1 MDESALDAK
10 YGSRVSDESVSKGQR
25 RDLIKGVKRGD
36 DASERLDAAVSMASR
51 TDEVGDAILQNL
63 QEQREKI
70 MSARVSAETME
81 EDMNI
86 SERRMTRMACEK
98 CIQKWVLWVILAAVL
113 AGLVVF
119 AYYKLEIEP
128 SRRTPGAAAAAA
140 MGKRGARRLLMMVHE
155 ELKNSSDLQISMYC
169 SAYRTLHEHA
179 LPPER
184 LYDSAKTRH
193 LAKLLPQLL
202 GDGHRILMFS
212 QWTSVLDYLGMLLEA
227 ANRGRDDTGL
237 GNVRVES
244 FVRLGQHLESVRA
257 ALLRLNIASS
267 DAEIAQ
273 RPSELGH

>member
-1 MDESALDAK
+1 MAMRKASRCVSISPSRASPRAVARARSNANIPRRVSLRRVVSPPPDRRAATRSRRALTRIGFASPHAPRPQLLDESALDAK
-10 YGSRVSDESVSKGQR
+10 YGSRVSDESVSKSQR
-25 RDLIKGVKRGD
+25 RDLIQGVKRGD

-140 MGKRGARRLLMMVHE
+140 MGKRGARRLLMMVR
-155 ELKNSSDLQISMYC
+155 
-169 SAYRTLHEHA
+169 RT
-179 LPPER
+179 
-184 LYDSAKTRH
+184 
-193 LAKLLPQLL
+193 
-202 GDGHRILMFS
+202 
-212 QWTSVLDYLGMLLEA
+212 
-227 ANRGRDDTGL
+227 
-237 GNVRVES
+237 
-244 FVRLGQHLESVRA
+244 
-257 ALLRLNIASS
+257 
-267 DAEIAQ
+267 
-273 RPSELGH
+273 

>member
-1 MDESALDAK
+1 VDESALDAK

-36 DASERLDAAVSMASR
+36 DASERLDAAVSMASQ

-70 MSARVSAETME
+70 LSARVSAETME

-140 MGKRGARRLLMMVHE
+140 MGKRGARRLLMMVR
-155 ELKNSSDLQISMYC
+155 
-169 SAYRTLHEHA
+169 RT
-179 LPPER
+179 
-184 LYDSAKTRH
+184 
-193 LAKLLPQLL
+193 
-202 GDGHRILMFS
+202 
-212 QWTSVLDYLGMLLEA
+212 
-227 ANRGRDDTGL
+227 
-237 GNVRVES
+237 
-244 FVRLGQHLESVRA
+244 
-257 ALLRLNIASS
+257 
-267 DAEIAQ
+267 
-273 RPSELGH
+273 

>member
-36 DASERLDAAVSMASR
+36 DASERLDAAVSMASQ

-70 MSARVSAETME
+70 LSARVSAETME

-86 SERRMTRMACEK
+86 SERRMTRMAFEK

-128 SRRTPGAAAAAA
+128 SRSRSGAAAAAA
-140 MGKRGARRLLMMVHE
+140 LGKRGARRLLMM
-155 ELKNSSDLQISMYC
+155 
-169 SAYRTLHEHA
+169 ARRT
-179 LPPER
+179 
-184 LYDSAKTRH
+184 
-193 LAKLLPQLL
+193 
-202 GDGHRILMFS
+202 
-212 QWTSVLDYLGMLLEA
+212 
-227 ANRGRDDTGL
+227 
-237 GNVRVES
+237 
-244 FVRLGQHLESVRA
+244 
-257 ALLRLNIASS
+257 
-267 DAEIAQ
+267 
-273 RPSELGH
+273 

>member
-36 DASERLDAAVSMASR
+36 DASERLDAAVSMASQ

-70 MSARVSAETME
+70 LSARVSAETME

-86 SERRMTRMACEK
+86 SERRMTRMAFEK

-140 MGKRGARRLLMMVHE
+140 MGKRGARRLLMM
-155 ELKNSSDLQISMYC
+155 
-169 SAYRTLHEHA
+169 AR
-179 LPPER
+179 
-184 LYDSAKTRH
+184 
-193 LAKLLPQLL
+193 
-202 GDGHRILMFS
+202 RI
-212 QWTSVLDYLGMLLEA
+212 
-227 ANRGRDDTGL
+227 
-237 GNVRVES
+237 
-244 FVRLGQHLESVRA
+244 
-257 ALLRLNIASS
+257 
-267 DAEIAQ
+267 
-273 RPSELGH
+273 

>member
-70 MSARVSAETME
+70 LSARVSAETME
-81 EDMNI
+81 EDMII

-98 CIQKWVLWVILAAVL
+98 CMQKWVLWVILAAVL

-140 MGKRGARRLLMMVHE
+140 MGKRGARRLLMMVR
-155 ELKNSSDLQISMYC
+155 
-169 SAYRTLHEHA
+169 RT
-179 LPPER
+179 
-184 LYDSAKTRH
+184 
-193 LAKLLPQLL
+193 
-202 GDGHRILMFS
+202 
-212 QWTSVLDYLGMLLEA
+212 
-227 ANRGRDDTGL
+227 
-237 GNVRVES
+237 
-244 FVRLGQHLESVRA
+244 
-257 ALLRLNIASS
+257 
-267 DAEIAQ
+267 
-273 RPSELGH
+273 

>member
-1 MDESALDAK
+1 M
-10 YGSRVSDESVSKGQR
+10 SDESVSKSQR
-25 RDLIKGVKRGD
+25 RDLIRGVKRGD
-36 DASERLDAAVSMASR
+36 DASERLDAAVSMASQ

-140 MGKRGARRLLMMVHE
+140 MGKRGARRLLMM
-155 ELKNSSDLQISMYC
+155 
-169 SAYRTLHEHA
+169 AR
-179 LPPER
+179 
-184 LYDSAKTRH
+184 
-193 LAKLLPQLL
+193 
-202 GDGHRILMFS
+202 RI
-212 QWTSVLDYLGMLLEA
+212 
-227 ANRGRDDTGL
+227 
-237 GNVRVES
+237 
-244 FVRLGQHLESVRA
+244 
-257 ALLRLNIASS
+257 
-267 DAEIAQ
+267 
-273 RPSELGH
+273 

>member
-36 DASERLDAAVSMASR
+36 DASERLDAAVSMASQ

-70 MSARVSAETME
+70 LSARVSAETME

-113 AGLVVF
+113 AGIVVF

-140 MGKRGARRLLMMVHE
+140 MGKRGARRLLMMVR
-155 ELKNSSDLQISMYC
+155 
-169 SAYRTLHEHA
+169 RT
-179 LPPER
+179 
-184 LYDSAKTRH
+184 
-193 LAKLLPQLL
+193 
-202 GDGHRILMFS
+202 
-212 QWTSVLDYLGMLLEA
+212 
-227 ANRGRDDTGL
+227 
-237 GNVRVES
+237 
-244 FVRLGQHLESVRA
+244 
-257 ALLRLNIASS
+257 
-267 DAEIAQ
+267 
-273 RPSELGH
+273 

>member
-1 MDESALDAK
+1 MDETALDAK

-36 DASERLDAAVSMASR
+36 DASERLDAAVSMASQ

-70 MSARVSAETME
+70 LSARVSAETME

-140 MGKRGARRLLMMVHE
+140 MGKRGARRLLMMVR
-155 ELKNSSDLQISMYC
+155 
-169 SAYRTLHEHA
+169 RT
-179 LPPER
+179 
-184 LYDSAKTRH
+184 
-193 LAKLLPQLL
+193 
-202 GDGHRILMFS
+202 
-212 QWTSVLDYLGMLLEA
+212 
-227 ANRGRDDTGL
+227 
-237 GNVRVES
+237 
-244 FVRLGQHLESVRA
+244 
-257 ALLRLNIASS
+257 
-267 DAEIAQ
+267 
-273 RPSELGH
+273 